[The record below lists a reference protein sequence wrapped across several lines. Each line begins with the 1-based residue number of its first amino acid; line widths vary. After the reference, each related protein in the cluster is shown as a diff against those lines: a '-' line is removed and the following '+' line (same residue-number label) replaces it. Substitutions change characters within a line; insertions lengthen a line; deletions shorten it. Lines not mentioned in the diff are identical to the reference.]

1 MCIYNVIDGVNFWFF
16 VIILIKIWCLIFIC
30 IVNIIMWVI
39 MFKFM
44 YNRVIRL
51 DVICIYMY
59 FELYIFIFIVILS
72 FCILKNCIFS

>member
-1 MCIYNVIDGVNFWFF
+1 MDGVNFCFF
-16 VIILIKIWCLIFIC
+16 VIILIKIWYLIFIC
-30 IVNIIMWVI
+30 IVNRIMWVI

-59 FELYIFIFIVILS
+59 FELYLFL
-72 FCILKNCIFS
+72 L